1 MAATTTDAILRFDS
15 FELNLDVGE
24 LRKAGRKV
32 KIQDLPLR
40 ILAVLL
46 EQPGQLVA
54 REVLRERLWA
64 ADTFVDFDHSLNTAI
79 KKLRQALNDEAEK
92 PKYIETLPK
101 RGYRYIGSSVISVS
115 AVRPQGISV
124 SGPSPGNGSERDSG
138 RETDIPV
145 ISWRTHLVHRWIL
158 GVFATA
164 LAAASIAG
172 VFGLHRHTSVLS
184 EKDSVLLS
192 DFANLTGDAVFAGA
206 LRQGLGVQLEQSP
219 FLNVVSEQQVHQ
231 TLQMMGKKTD
241 EKLTREVS
249 QELCQR
255 TGSSAVID
263 GSIAQIGD
271 RYLLTVKAID
281 CGSGKS
287 LASAEA
293 QASDKNHVLD
303 ALGKSASELRN
314 KLGES
319 LSTVQKFDTPLEQA
333 TTPSLEALKAF
344 SSGRRAW
351 NESGPTA
358 AIPFYRS
365 AIDLDEH
372 FAMSFAWLGL
382 MNEEIGES
390 NAAGES
396 LRRAYELRE
405 RTSAPEKY
413 FISSLFYKTVTGDM
427 EKAEQSCRLW
437 IQTYPRSELPHNFL
451 SGAIYPVL
459 GQYEKGVIEGKIALH
474 LNPGSPGPYFALG
487 SNYMAL
493 NELELA
499 KATYQQ
505 AAGRNLDHY
514 WFHSDLYKIA
524 FLQEDQSAMS
534 HQTSWSTGKPRI
546 EDELLQLAA
555 DTSAFT
561 GQLKN
566 ARGLSRRAMESADMA
581 GEKESVGIYTAVAGL
596 REALF
601 GNASDAQRLASQ
613 AAGITTS
620 RDVQYGAALA
630 FAFAGDN
637 PRAQALVDRLAKDYP
652 ESTIVRFNYLPTL
665 RARLAINQGNADE
678 AIEFLR
684 IATPYETG
692 VPTGTYPW
700 AGLYPVFV
708 RGQAYL
714 SAHEAVPAAA
724 EFQKILDHRG
734 VAINEPISALA
745 ILGLARAYAMQG
757 DTPKAS
763 LAYQRFLSL
772 WGSADVNIPVLKQ
785 SKVEYARLP

>member
-1 MAATTTDAILRFDS
+1 MSATTGETNLRFDS
-15 FELNLDVGE
+15 FELNLGLGE
-24 LRKAGRKV
+24 LRKNGRKV
-32 KIQDLPLR
+32 KVQDLPLR
-40 ILAVLL
+40 ILALLL
-46 EQPGQLVA
+46 EQPGQLVT

-64 ADTFVDFDHSLNTAI
+64 ADTFVDFDLSLNTAI

-101 RGYRYIGSSVISVS
+101 RGYRYIGSRVESVLAVQPPRHSVS
-115 AVRPQGISV
+115 A
-124 SGPSPGNGSERDSG
+124 PSLRNVSERDNG
-138 RETDIPV
+138 TEAQVPLIER
-145 ISWRTHLVHRWIL
+145 RKFFRRW
-158 GVFATA
+158 VVRA
-164 LAAASIAG
+164 LALAFVAALGTGILW
-172 VFGLHRHTSVLS
+172 VRQRTPVLS

-192 DFANLTGDAVFAGA
+192 DFANLTSDPVFAGT
-206 LRQGLGVQLEQSP
+206 LRQGMAVQLEQSP
-219 FLNVVSEQQVHQ
+219 FLNIVSEQQLHQ

-241 EKLTREVS
+241 EKLTRELS

-271 RYLLTVKAID
+271 RYLLTVRAIE
-281 CGSGKS
+281 CGSGKTV
-287 LASAEA
+287 ASAEA

-303 ALGKSASELRN
+303 ALGKTSSELRN

-333 TTPSLEALKAF
+333 TTPSLEALRAF

-365 AIDLDEH
+365 AIELDSH

-382 MNEEIGES
+382 MYEEIGES
-390 NAAGES
+390 SAAVEN

-405 RTSAPEKY
+405 QTSAPEKY
-413 FISSLFYKTVTGDM
+413 FIASMFFKAVTGDM
-427 EKAEQSCRLW
+427 EKAEQSCQLW
-437 IQTYPRSELPHNFL
+437 IQTYPRSELPHNLL

-459 GQYEKGVIEGKIALH
+459 GQYEKGVVEGKIALQ
-474 LNPGSPGPYFALG
+474 LNPESPGPYFALG

-493 NELELA
+493 NDLEQA
-499 KATYQQ
+499 NATYRQ
-505 AAGRNLDHY
+505 AASRNLDHY

-524 FLQEDQSAMS
+524 FLQGNEMAMS
-534 HQTSWSTGKPRI
+534 REISWSTGKPRI

-561 GQLKN
+561 GHLQN
-566 ARGLSRRAMESADMA
+566 ARGLSQRAMESADLA
-581 GEKESVGIYTAVAGL
+581 GEMESVGTYTAVAGL

-601 GNASDAQRLASQ
+601 GNASDARRLASQ
-613 AAGITTS
+613 AHGITTS

-637 PRAQALVDRLAKDYP
+637 PRALALADGLAKDYP

-665 RARLAINQGNADE
+665 RAKLAVNHGNADE
-678 AIEFLR
+678 AIAFLR
-684 IATPYETG
+684 TAAPYEMG

-708 RGQAYL
+708 RAQAYL
-714 SAHEAVPAAA
+714 SAQKAAPAAA
-724 EFQKILDHRG
+724 EFQKILDHSG
-734 VAINEPISALA
+734 VAINEPIAALA
-745 ILGLARAYAMQG
+745 VLGLARAYAMQG

-772 WGSADVNIPVLKQ
+772 WRYADVNIPILKQ